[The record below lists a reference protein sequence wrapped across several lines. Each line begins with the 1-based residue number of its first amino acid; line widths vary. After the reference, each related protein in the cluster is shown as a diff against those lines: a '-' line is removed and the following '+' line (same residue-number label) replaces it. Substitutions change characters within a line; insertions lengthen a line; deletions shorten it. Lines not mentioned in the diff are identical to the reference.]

1 MLWESPSEFG
11 LEICESINN
20 MPEVIDEE
28 EVKQEQEDA
37 NASSRSP
44 AAAPVEHPALSSSA
58 VDEELVQTNMPEDSA
73 GTGSKVVEGHDD
85 RKAETATRP
94 LYKRPAVLAMA
105 AIVLIIGAMIGLR
118 YWLYA
123 RAHESTDDAFID
135 GHIIQISPK
144 ASGYVAK
151 VYVTDNQQVKA
162 GDLIVELDGRDY
174 QARLEQAKAA
184 LDAGLA
190 KQNEARTNVSLTRAT
205 SAASIQQARATVRQA
220 RSGVESSRAG
230 AASLRSKAS
239 QAESAISTAQANL
252 EQARAQVLAAKAE
265 AVRSNADV
273 ERYRALFAKDEVSKQ
288 QLDQAAATARTANAE
303 LDSARQRVVAATA
316 QVNEARSAQGAAVET
331 ARQAQT
337 QIGGAQAG
345 VGEALGRL
353 AQANTAPQQVAVSQA
368 QSETARATTDQL
380 RAAVEQAELEL
391 SYTKIYATETGR
403 VTRKSVEEGALVQ
416 VGQPLLAI
424 VPGNVWVTANFKESQ
439 IGRMVAGQ
447 AVDLSVDAYPDKVF
461 KGHVDSIQAGTGARF
476 SLIPPENATGNYI
489 KVVQRVPVKIV
500 FDEPPDPKH
509 LLAPGM
515 SVVPEV
521 AVR

>member
-1 MLWESPSEFG
+1 
-11 LEICESINN
+11 

-58 VDEELVQTNMPEDSA
+58 VDEELAQTSMPEDSA
-73 GTGSKVVEGHDD
+73 GTGAKVVEGHDD

-94 LYKRPAVLAMA
+94 LYKRPAVLVVA
-105 AIVLIIGAMIGLR
+105 AIVLITGAMIGLR

-162 GDLIVELDGRDY
+162 GDLMVELDARDY

-205 SAASIQQARATVRQA
+205 GAANVQQASATVQNA

-230 AASLRSKAS
+230 AASSQSRAS
-239 QAESAISTAQANL
+239 QAASAVSTAQANL
-252 EQARAQVLAAKAE
+252 EQARADVKAAE
-265 AVRSNADV
+265 AEATRASADV
-273 ERYRALFAKDEVSKQ
+273 SRYQTLFAKDEVSKQ
-288 QLDQAAATARTANAE
+288 QLDQAVAAARTAGAE
-303 LDSARQRVVAATA
+303 LDSARQKVVANTA
-316 QVNEARSAQGAAVET
+316 QVNEARSGHAAAVET

-353 AQANTAPQQVAVSQA
+353 AQARTAPQQVAVSQA
-368 QSETARATTDQL
+368 QSQTAAATTEQL
-380 RAAVEQAELEL
+380 RAQVEQAELEL

-416 VGQPLLAI
+416 IGQPLLAI

-439 IGRMVAGQ
+439 IGGMVVGQ
-447 AVDLSVDAYPDKVF
+447 PVEISVDAYPDKLF

-521 AVR
+521 KVK